1 MSRQRR
7 NNQQIVTSD
16 DTTTE
21 PRRITFN
28 YTESFNS
35 GTVSTKEYN
44 KIKNINNLTNIIYI

>member
-7 NNQQIVTSD
+7 NNEQIVISD

-28 YTESFNS
+28 YTESFNK
-35 GTVSTKEYN
+35 VVELSTENYKLEN
-44 KIKNINNLTNIIYI
+44 

>member
-7 NNQQIVTSD
+7 NNEQIVISD